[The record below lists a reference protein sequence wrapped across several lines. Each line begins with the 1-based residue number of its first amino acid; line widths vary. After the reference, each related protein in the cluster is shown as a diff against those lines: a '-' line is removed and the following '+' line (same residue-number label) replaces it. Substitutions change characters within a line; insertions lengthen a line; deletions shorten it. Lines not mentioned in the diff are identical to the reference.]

1 MSDDKGALDPE
12 VSGLAHI
19 AANDPQ
25 ALARER
31 ETLEALA
38 GEGVLTRFRGYFSL
52 TGPGWLQSAF
62 TLGGGSAVASL
73 YLGAHYG
80 YELLWVQPL
89 AMIVGVTMLAACA
102 HQTLST
108 GLRPFTAM
116 SRFVHPAAAWAWAL
130 ATLVSNFVFHA
141 AQLSLAAGVIEDMS
155 NSNANR
161 ESGE

>member
-1 MSDDKGALDPE
+1 MSDDKGALGPE

-19 AANDPQ
+19 AATDPQ

-38 GEGVLTRFRGYFSL
+38 GEGVLTRFRGYFAL

-89 AMIVGVTMLAACA
+89 AMIVGAGDFGVE
-102 HQTLST
+102 
-108 GLRPFTAM
+108 LRLP
-116 SRFVHPAAAWAWAL
+116 RIPA
-130 ATLVSNFVFHA
+130 VPCRRR
-141 AQLSLAAGVIEDMS
+141 D
-155 NSNANR
+155 
-161 ESGE
+161 

>member
-1 MSDDKGALDPE
+1 MSDDKGALGPE

-19 AANDPQ
+19 AATDPQ

-38 GEGVLTRFRGYFSL
+38 GEGVLTRFRGYFAL

-102 HQTLST
+102 HQTLDWVASVRRHVSIRPPGC
-108 GLRPFTAM
+108 GLGLGAGDFGVELRLP
-116 SRFVHPAAAWAWAL
+116 RIPA
-130 ATLVSNFVFHA
+130 VPRRRR
-141 AQLSLAAGVIEDMS
+141 D
-155 NSNANR
+155 
-161 ESGE
+161 